1 MSSERAISELT
12 KDMVE
17 SGINSNS
24 LELKA
29 TINICSRKAEAML
42 AEVLNCDYYPRMS
55 DSQLRY
61 LMRILI
67 KLVVSNV
74 IYPYEPDPK
83 LIVLLI
89 NGYRKEFE
97 QFAADNHMMELM
109 DESSLL
115 WYMINYLSDLFYNLK

>member
-67 KLVVSNV
+67 K
-74 IYPYEPDPK
+74 
-83 LIVLLI
+83 
-89 NGYRKEFE
+89 R
-97 QFAADNHMMELM
+97 
-109 DESSLL
+109 
-115 WYMINYLSDLFYNLK
+115 